1 MLLRRSYARKE
12 PRKLDNTTLTV
23 GSVTYAIKARRL
35 LLHAGIRAKVVKTVS
50 DGTGSGCTHGIVIP
64 SSRFFDA
71 VVILKE
77 NGIDYALLG
86 SGGKK

>member
-1 MLLRRSYARKE
+1 M
-12 PRKLDNTTLTV
+12 DNTTITV

-35 LLHAGIRAKVVKTVS
+35 LTSAGIKARTVKLS
-50 DGTGSGCTHGIVIP
+50 GDGGSLGCVHGIVVA

-77 NGIDYALLG
+77 NGIEYSLLSG
-86 SGGKK
+86 SRQ